1 MPATDVTRVRND
13 KADFYGRDYYGKYV
27 TDLGYPDLAS
37 RARTDLP
44 ERCLHWLR
52 AILKY
57 RLPPAKALEL
67 GSAHGGLVALLRW
80 AGFDARGLELS
91 PSIVKFARQTFGVP
105 TLLGPVEDQKIAPR
119 SLDVVALMDVLEH
132 LPDPVATTKRLF
144 DLLKPGGVIVIQTP
158 RYAEGL
164 TLDELAARHD
174 RFVEQLKP
182 REHLFLFSQK
192 SVRKLLRRHGAEHV
206 AFEPAI
212 FAHYDMFLVASR
224 RPLKTVKR
232 ARIAPALT
240 KTPSARMIQCLLD
253 AGDRLDQ
260 FEAQFQ
266 QSEADRAARLEV
278 IQRQGRRTV
287 ELEAE
292 IHRSIEETRKYSAH
306 VQQLEAAQAK
316 LTKQLEISEAD
327 RAARLEV
334 IQQQGRRTVELEA
347 EIHRSLEETSKY
359 SAHVQQLEAAQDK
372 LTKQLEI
379 SEADRAARLEVIQQQ
394 GRRATELEAEVHRSL
409 EETGKYSAHV
419 QQLETARAEVLKQLE
434 SSEVARTELSQ
445 QLSRLTEENRRHQSQ
460 LTEAGAEINGLR
472 TELER
477 RRVENESLVE
487 EKRAQQS
494 AFAKEKLDLLGQLDK
509 TRGSLAAAEADRA
522 RMSADIAKFVDNL
535 ARLEAELARV
545 RTANES
551 LTRELQASRDE
562 NRDLASRLDA
572 RSRALDG
579 AVKSLDAARARIKEL
594 NRLLTEIDER
604 WATRFL
610 KASRLWPR

>member
-1 MPATDVTRVRND
+1 MGRGNTALWEPELAAHVLVGVEMPRWTISARTTCIVRVARRSCCARSRPRNVTRVRND

-80 AGFDARGLELS
+80 AGFNARGLELS

-119 SLDVVALMDVLEH
+119 SLNVVALMDVLEH

-347 EIHRSLEETSKY
+347 EIH
-359 SAHVQQLEAAQDK
+359 HCGGDQQILRP
-372 LTKQLEI
+372 
-379 SEADRAARLEVIQQQ
+379 RAATGGSTGQTDEATGDFG
-394 GRRATELEAEVHRSL
+394 GRP
-409 EETGKYSAHV
+409 
-419 QQLETARAEVLKQLE
+419 
-434 SSEVARTELSQ
+434 
-445 QLSRLTEENRRHQSQ
+445 RRP
-460 LTEAGAEINGLR
+460 
-472 TELER
+472 
-477 RRVENESLVE
+477 
-487 EKRAQQS
+487 
-494 AFAKEKLDLLGQLDK
+494 
-509 TRGSLAAAEADRA
+509 
-522 RMSADIAKFVDNL
+522 
-535 ARLEAELARV
+535 
-545 RTANES
+545 
-551 LTRELQASRDE
+551 
-562 NRDLASRLDA
+562 A
-572 RSRALDG
+572 RSDP
-579 AVKSLDAARARIKEL
+579 AAR
-594 NRLLTEIDER
+594 
-604 WATRFL
+604 
-610 KASRLWPR
+610 SPRHRVGG